1 MEGLAPLAGLRALEF
16 GSMLAGPFVG
26 AMLADFGAD
35 VIKVEKPGKPDALR
49 EWPPHKNG
57 VPLWWKSM
65 SRNKRLI
72 TLDISRREAR
82 GAALKLIAGS
92 DVVIENF
99 RPGTLERWGLAPS
112 QLAEAAP
119 RTVWVR
125 LSGYGQYGPY
135 STQGGYA
142 TIAECY
148 SGLAAM
154 TGFAD
159 RGPMVSAFPLGDYL
173 AGIFGSYGAL
183 VALRDRDRTG
193 RGQVVDV
200 SLFEPLLRILESAI
214 LRYDQTGQT
223 KPRLGN
229 QMEEDVPRNIY
240 RTRDGGFIAISCGSQ
255 RIFDGLMD
263 AIGRPDLKTDP
274 RFTSMASRVDYRK
287 AIDDIVRAWMEQQ
300 ATRAALE
307 TLSEHH
313 VVAGKVN
320 GMDEVLADDHVR
332 ARGAIVEVKDED
344 LGVLRMPAPV
354 PRLSRTPGRVNWS
367 GRSIGADTAE
377 VLDQLL
383 TPEEV
388 ERLRHAGVI

>member
-1 MEGLAPLAGLRALEF
+1 
-16 GSMLAGPFVG
+16 
-26 AMLADFGAD
+26 
-35 VIKVEKPGKPDALR
+35 
-49 EWPPHKNG
+49 
-57 VPLWWKSM
+57 
-65 SRNKRLI
+65 
-72 TLDISRREAR
+72 
-82 GAALKLIAGS
+82 
-92 DVVIENF
+92 
-99 RPGTLERWGLAPS
+99 
-112 QLAEAAP
+112 
-119 RTVWVR
+119 
-125 LSGYGQYGPY
+125 
-135 STQGGYA
+135 
-142 TIAECY
+142 
-148 SGLAAM
+148 
-154 TGFAD
+154 
-159 RGPMVSAFPLGDYL
+159 
-173 AGIFGSYGAL
+173 
-183 VALRDRDRTG
+183 
-193 RGQVVDV
+193 
-200 SLFEPLLRILESAI
+200 LLRILESAI
-214 LRYDQTGQT
+214 LRYDQPGQT

>member
-1 MEGLAPLAGLRALEF
+1 
-16 GSMLAGPFVG
+16 
-26 AMLADFGAD
+26 
-35 VIKVEKPGKPDALR
+35 
-49 EWPPHKNG
+49 
-57 VPLWWKSM
+57 
-65 SRNKRLI
+65 
-72 TLDISRREAR
+72 
-82 GAALKLIAGS
+82 
-92 DVVIENF
+92 
-99 RPGTLERWGLAPS
+99 
-112 QLAEAAP
+112 
-119 RTVWVR
+119 
-125 LSGYGQYGPY
+125 
-135 STQGGYA
+135 
-142 TIAECY
+142 
-148 SGLAAM
+148 
-154 TGFAD
+154 
-159 RGPMVSAFPLGDYL
+159 
-173 AGIFGSYGAL
+173 
-183 VALRDRDRTG
+183 
-193 RGQVVDV
+193 
-200 SLFEPLLRILESAI
+200 
-214 LRYDQTGQT
+214 
-223 KPRLGN
+223 
-229 QMEEDVPRNIY
+229 
-240 RTRDGGFIAISCGSQ
+240 
-255 RIFDGLMD
+255 MD